1 MTCVPVKQEAFV
13 CKDLFGLGLTDTML
27 LLALS
32 GVAFIPLK
40 AGNPVEVYYGL
51 HVAG

>member
-1 MTCVPVKQEAFV
+1 MANVPVEQEVFV
-13 CKDLFGLGLTDTML
+13 CKNLFGLCLVYAMP

-40 AGNPVEVYYGL
+40 AGNQFEVYYGL
-51 HVAG
+51 HIAG